1 MSEPAAIPVY
11 QETLTGAAVDGAQ
24 ISAEVALA
32 LVETDQRIPPHQR
45 VAIMSCLHEA
55 RGWLHEARALM
66 PGVETSS
73 IHVVGGSTGGLIL
86 P

>member
-1 MSEPAAIPVY
+1 MSY

-24 ISAEVALA
+24 IAAEVALV

-45 VAIMSCLHEA
+45 AAVISCLHEA
-55 RGWLHEARALM
+55 RQWLHEALRPHAR
-66 PGVETSS
+66 
-73 IHVVGGSTGGLIL
+73 VVGGSTGGLII